1 MDTTPGASTPTV
13 PPGSPSSNAPNNPP
27 NEQNNAGPSPTDQT
41 SSSQQGNIIS
51 TRGGQISRNVG
62 SLSLFTNYSSA
73 SQTWALFNP
82 SLANSSLVSIA
93 GRINV
98 SGKRSRTTVII
109 FFILVIVLVIA
120 LVGAATFSP
129 FVAFILAIILGI
141 FLMYVGY
148 SYLSKHLLLANTPIS
163 KIASAP
169 VGFGVFQVRFNPE
182 DEKPLVSPLAKT
194 PCSLYTVALIR
205 TLRMQNTYSSNPR
218 MTNLLMPNNGANPNY
233 VNTTIVQNVLSYF
246 SKGKKSTLYDG
257 TGHLVTDLSS
267 ILALGGSYRV
277 YMLYPKLLDSLSHP
291 FGGIPN
297 EIAPIK
303 EAIDRSIQTGQDPDL
318 ESALSSVKN
327 AQWSRIGSPDMDK
340 STQNAGFYLIE
351 YTLPTNIDYTA
362 AGFVDHTDKQLNGKP
377 VSKLTPD
384 PGSKMFLLS
393 PYNQKQVTKK
403 EFNIAILSF
412 AVSLI
417 VILSAYAI
425 GTHNNMYQCLLM
437 VNNSGTYYC
446 HFLNGSFMP
455 LGGSHNSVQ
464 AKSNNTIATQSAHPT
479 SPPPVTSIVPTT
491 IPYAATLNQ
500 THCNTVNI
508 TTGAFLSQVV
518 QNCTWNGGD
527 ISITLGGGNSGWA
540 SAKIIASNG
549 TQMYTK
555 GGTYYCPTP
564 LGSIYLPKGNY
575 TVILTTG
582 HGGGNCGNAKLIIQ

>member
-1 MDTTPGASTPTV
+1 MDTTSGTSTPTI
-13 PPGSPSSNAPNNPP
+13 PSGFPSSNAPNNSP
-27 NEQNNAGPSPTDQT
+27 NGQNSDGSRPADQT
-41 SSSQQGNIIS
+41 SSSQQGNIVS

-62 SLSLFTNYSSA
+62 TYSFFTKYNSA
-73 SQTWALFNP
+73 SQTWTLFDP

-93 GRINV
+93 GRINI
-98 SGKRSRTTVII
+98 SGKRQWTTITI
-109 FFILVIVLVIA
+109 FLVMVIA
-120 LVGAATFSP
+120 LIGAATFSP
-129 FVAFILAIILGI
+129 FVTFILAILLGI

-148 SYLSKHLLLANTPIS
+148 SYLSQHLLLSNTPIS

-205 TLRMQNTYSSNPR
+205 TLKQNIYSSNPR
-218 MTNLLMPNNGANPNY
+218 MENLFIPNNRANPNY
-233 VNTTIVQNVLSYF
+233 VRNTTMQYVLSYF

-267 ILALGGSYRV
+267 IRVGGSYRV
-277 YMLYPKLLDSLSHP
+277 YKLYPKLLDSLTHP

-318 ESALSSVKN
+318 ESALSGVKN
-327 AQWSRIGSPDMDK
+327 AQWSRIGSPDMDR
-340 STQNAGFYLIE
+340 SIQNTGFYLVE

-403 EFNIAILSF
+403 EFNTAILSF
-412 AVSLI
+412 AASLI
-417 VILSAYAI
+417 VILLAYAI
-425 GTHNNMYQCLLM
+425 GTHNNIYQCILM

-446 HFLNGSFMP
+446 HFLNGSFIP
-455 LGGSHNSVQ
+455 LGGSSNLVQ
-464 AKSNNTIATQSAHPT
+464 AKSNNNLATQSAHPT
-479 SPPPVTSIVPTT
+479 S
-491 IPYAATLNQ
+491 
-500 THCNTVNI
+500 
-508 TTGAFLSQVV
+508 
-518 QNCTWNGGD
+518 
-527 ISITLGGGNSGWA
+527 
-540 SAKIIASNG
+540 
-549 TQMYTK
+549 
-555 GGTYYCPTP
+555 
-564 LGSIYLPKGNY
+564 
-575 TVILTTG
+575 
-582 HGGGNCGNAKLIIQ
+582 